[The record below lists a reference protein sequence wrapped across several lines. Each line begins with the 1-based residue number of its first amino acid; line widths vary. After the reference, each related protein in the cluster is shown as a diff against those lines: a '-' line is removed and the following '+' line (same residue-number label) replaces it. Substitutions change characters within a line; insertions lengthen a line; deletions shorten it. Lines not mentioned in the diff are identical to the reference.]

1 MSDGKFRFLDRDIGL
16 PYLWGRITAFFVKKE
31 DGKGLSTNDF
41 TTEEKQKLEGLQN
54 YTLPKAQKDVLGG
67 IKVGAGLAIDDDGNL
82 SATGGGEADSVNW
95 DNVIGKPTNVSEFAN
110 DAGYQTATQVDSA
123 ITAKGY
129 QTSEQVE
136 AAITEKGYQTA
147 SQVESA
153 ISSKGY
159 ATTSS
164 VDSKLENY
172 ALKAD
177 VTSALKYKGTKPT
190 YAELPTNNNAI
201 GDVWNIEQADASHNI
216 KAGDNVIWNGTA
228 WDVTSGTIDLSGY
241 VEASDLVEIST
252 GEIDDIIESLS

>member
-1 MSDGKFRFLDRDIGL
+1 MSDGKFRFLDRDVGL

-41 TTEEKQKLEGLQN
+41 TTEEKTKLEGLKN
-54 YTLPKAQKDVLGG
+54 YTLPKTKKDVLGG
-67 IKVGAGLAIDDDGNL
+67 IKVGVGLSIDDDGNL

-95 DNVIGKPTNVSEFAN
+95 DNVVGKPTNVSEFTN
-110 DAGYQTATQVDSA
+110 DAGYQNASQVDDT

-129 QTSEQVE
+129 QTSE
-136 AAITEKGYQTA
+136 
-147 SQVESA
+147 QVESA

-164 VDSKLENY
+164 VDSKLESY

-177 VTSALKYKGTKPT
+177 VTSALKYKGTKST
-190 YAELPTNNNAI
+190 YAELPTSNNAI
-201 GDVWNIEQADASHNI
+201 GDVWNVEQADASHNI

-241 VEASDLVEIST
+241 VEAADLVEIST